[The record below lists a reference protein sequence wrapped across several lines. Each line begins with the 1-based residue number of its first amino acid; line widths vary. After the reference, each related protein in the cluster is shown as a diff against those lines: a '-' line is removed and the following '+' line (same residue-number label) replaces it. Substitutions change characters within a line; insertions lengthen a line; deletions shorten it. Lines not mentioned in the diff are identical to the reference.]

1 MDIKTQENP
10 QFKQGYLYA
19 VRLLTASKKSSKELS
34 KRLKDKGYQP
44 AAIEDILQSLRSQGI
59 LDDRK
64 MADETIHWAKQAKK
78 YGKKR
83 ISLELKKKGIAQ
95 NLIDGALEGY
105 SKEEERKTAY
115 QLAEIR
121 WNKVKHLEPQKRKKR
136 LFDYLISRGFDFE
149 LTREIMNRL
158 DSPKNND
165 DF

>member
-19 VRLLTASKKSSKELS
+19 VRLLTASKKSTKELS
-34 KRLKDKGYQP
+34 KRLKDKGYNP
-44 AAIEDILQSLRSQGI
+44 AIAEDILECLRSQGI

-64 MADETIHWAKQAKK
+64 MVDETIHWAKQAKQ

-83 ISLELKKKGIAQ
+83 ISFELKKKGIAQ
-95 NLIDGALEGY
+95 NVIEEALENY
-105 SKEEERKTAY
+105 SKDEERETAY

-121 WNKVKHLEPQKRKKR
+121 WNKVKHLEPPKRKKK
-136 LFDYLISRGFDFE
+136 LFDFLVSRGFDFE
-149 LTREIMNRL
+149 LAREIMNRL
-158 DSPKNND
+158 DSKKDND